1 MSDIEFTAE
10 QILAVSSFGT
20 LKRYIIQ
27 TTGLSYYED
36 KDRDLARAV
45 ARALGGKMFSSVRS
59 YLAELAAPDSAALD
73 LLVEELTI
81 GETFFFRHSEMFA
94 ALREHVFPEIHSR
107 KAEQKHLRI
116 WSAGCSVGAEP
127 YSLSILL
134 RKDLAHRF
142 HDWSV
147 EIIGTDINRRFLRM
161 AREAAYESWALRG
174 MPEEMLKNCFDRQ
187 GKRWVLKGQFTE
199 GVIFQ
204 QHNLVRDRFPS
215 LGNNLFAF
223 DLVICRNVMIY
234 FTHDTVRQ
242 LAEQFHQS
250 LIPGG
255 WLVVG
260 HAEPHT
266 EIFRAFRTVNAPG
279 AILYQ
284 RELAQGPSSGAVDL
298 LQKLQLPAA
307 PSAWKPP
314 ILPVGNPSSAAK
326 IPKPVWP
333 SPKPPKGE
341 DNNGCLNVDTL
352 RQLADAGDLPA
363 ARTCC
368 EHLLQREKLNPEV
381 HLLYGLIL
389 AQMERFDAAR
399 EALRRGI
406 YLDRT
411 LVLGH
416 YHLAM
421 VQRRLGEL
429 PQAVRSLR
437 NAWALIDGLADD
449 EPVRYGDGMTAGD
462 LRSAI
467 AMHMNHLPEQAPS

>member
-1 MSDIEFTAE
+1 MSDIDATTE
-10 QILAVSSFGT
+10 QILAAPSFGT
-20 LKRYIIQ
+20 LKRYVIE

-45 ARALGGKMFSSVRS
+45 ARALGGTMFRSVS
-59 YLAELAAPDSAALD
+59 KYLAELSASEGGALD
-73 LLVEELTI
+73 RLVEELTI
-81 GETFFFRHSEMFA
+81 GETFFFRHTEMFD
-94 ALREHVFPEIHSR
+94 ALREYVFPEIHAR
-107 KAEQKHLRI
+107 KGTQKHLRI

-134 RKDLAHRF
+134 RQDLAHRF
-142 HDWSV
+142 HDWSI

-161 AREAAYESWALRG
+161 AREATYEAWALRG
-174 MPEEMLKNCFDRQ
+174 MSEEALRSCFERR
-187 GKRWVLKGQFTE
+187 GKKWVLKGQFTE
-199 GVIFQ
+199 GVTFQ

-215 LGNNLFAF
+215 LGNNLFAL

-234 FTHDTVRQ
+234 FTHETVRQ

-250 LIPGG
+250 LVPGG
-255 WLVVG
+255 WLAVG

-284 RELAQGPSSGAVDL
+284 RNLAHGPGPGAMEV
-298 LQKLQLPAA
+298 LQRLQHTAA
-307 PSAWKPP
+307 PPVWRPP
-314 ILPVGNPSSAAK
+314 VVEVFRPPVVEK
-326 IPKPVWP
+326 IPEPV
-333 SPKPPKGE
+333 SPRSEPARTEEGSL
-341 DNNGCLNVDTL
+341 CLSLGNL
-352 RQLADAGDLPA
+352 RQLADVGELPA

-368 EHLLQREKLNPEV
+368 EHLLQQDKLNPEL

-389 AQMERFDAAR
+389 EQSEAFDAAR
-399 EALRRGI
+399 EALRRVI
-406 YLDRT
+406 YLDRSV
-411 LVLGH
+411 VLGH
-416 YHLAM
+416 YHLGM

-437 NAWALIDGLADD
+437 NARALIDGLAED
-449 EPVRYGDGMTAGD
+449 EPVRYGDGMTVGD

-467 AMHMNHLPEQAPS
+467 AMHLHHLPEQASP